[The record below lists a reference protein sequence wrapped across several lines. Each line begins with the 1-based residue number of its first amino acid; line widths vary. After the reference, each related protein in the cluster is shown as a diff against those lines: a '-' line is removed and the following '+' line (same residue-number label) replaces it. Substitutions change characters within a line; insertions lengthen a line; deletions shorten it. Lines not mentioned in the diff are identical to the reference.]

1 MKKDRRGIV
10 TPIRIPHAGR
20 LIEVAVI
27 YDYVGKIIYI
37 DAIKYGGEDIKS
49 IISPR
54 LTDEIA
60 YFLKLKIERG
70 IV

>member
-10 TPIRIPHAGR
+10 TPIRIPRAGR
-20 LIEVAVI
+20 LTEVAVV

-37 DAIKYGGEDIKS
+37 DAIQFEGKDIKS

-70 IV
+70 

>member
-1 MKKDRRGIV
+1 MRNDLKALV
-10 TPIRIPHAGR
+10 TPVKIPHAGR

-49 IISPR
+49 II
-54 LTDEIA
+54 
-60 YFLKLKIERG
+60 
-70 IV
+70 